1 MLEKHRKLILSQVSA
16 LMGFGACVL
25 GFLRYQ
31 QSQNITE
38 PLTMGFILFAIVL
51 FAIEIRLVIGW
62 LQDRKKLKP

>member
-1 MLEKHRKLILSQVSA
+1 
-16 LMGFGACVL
+16 MGFGACVL